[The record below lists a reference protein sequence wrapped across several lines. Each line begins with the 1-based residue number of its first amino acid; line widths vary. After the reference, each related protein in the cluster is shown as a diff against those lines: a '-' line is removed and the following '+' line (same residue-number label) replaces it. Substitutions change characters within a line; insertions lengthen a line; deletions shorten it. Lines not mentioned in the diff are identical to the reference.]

1 MKQCSIFNKGLCL
14 RLYSVFG
21 EENWV
26 GAEQCSIYKKLNNT
40 TGIDLCRRILEGNK
54 QCQMKI

>member
-1 MKQCSIFNKGLCL
+1 MQNHGQRNVFGLY
-14 RLYSVFG
+14 RSTG

-40 TGIDLCRRILEGNK
+40 SGLELCRMILEGDK